1 MEEGRDMQ
9 AEYKTPVL
17 GGGPETSS
25 FPALSSVMAASG
37 TTWDL
42 GVHRAWWKAW
52 CPQGL
57 VESLGTESSA
67 DVGLVHHD
75 GK

>member
-52 CPQGL
+52 GPSL
-57 VESLGTESSA
+57 VLMWVSFTTMASEPLH
-67 DVGLVHHD
+67 LFPHL
-75 GK
+75 